1 MEALEPHYDPTE
13 FTQRGQALYERGV
26 LPHIID
32 DDEGKFVAIDIETGI
47 YEIDTDDFTATERLL
62 QRLPTAQ
69 IWLCRVGHRT
79 TYQIGGHLS
88 RRRP

>member
-1 MEALEPHYDPTE
+1 MEALEPHYNPAE
-13 FTQRGQALYERGV
+13 FTQRGQALYASEV
-26 LPHIID
+26 LPHVTD

-62 QRLPTAQ
+62 QRQSTAQ

-79 TYQIGGHLS
+79 TYQIGGHPS